1 MQIRQPSQAVD
12 AMKKV
17 VGRVTGWKASGW
29 PDLPWYVTSGA
40 ANLRGRWWFSR
51 REKEEHPRCGSDC
64 LHATECLQCQG
75 EKGRHIHEE
84 LEENRDDPPAY
95 HLQM

>member
-12 AMKKV
+12 AMKRV
-17 VGRVTGWKASGW
+17 VGRVTGWKANGW

-51 REKEEHPRCGSDC
+51 RDKEEHPRCDAGRLLSI
-64 LHATECLQCQG
+64 LHTVWEQ
-75 EKGRHIHEE
+75 
-84 LEENRDDPPAY
+84 
-95 HLQM
+95 